1 VRTAAGSVEKSGAV
15 EVRARAWRDIYF
27 TNRDGLRLYARHYPA
42 QSPAGRRPALCL
54 PGLTRNCRDF
64 HDLALALS
72 AVGPGSRDVYAVDY
86 RGRGRSENDKDWRN
100 YSPYIEMLDVLDFMA
115 LEQLAGAAMI
125 GTSRGG
131 IITMVMGAF
140 RPTAIG
146 AVVLNDIGP
155 VLEKEGLVRIMGYVG
170 RQPVPDTWEAAA
182 AEIRRASEQHFP
194 DLPDELWQEVAHQ
207 LFNDRNG
214 RPSRGYD
221 YALGRIFTLSDLK
234 AGLPPLWPQFLSLGR
249 VPMLA
254 IRGSNSD
261 LLSPRTLEEM
271 AARHPRMRTLTVPGQ
286 GHAPLLKDFET
297 NAAIAAFLAEQ
308 DRQGGLRA

>member
-1 VRTAAGSVEKSGAV
+1 MADAAAEG
-15 EVRARAWRDIYF
+15 RAKAWRDIYF

-42 QSPAGRRPALCL
+42 LSAAGRRPALCL
-54 PGLTRNCRDF
+54 PGLTRNSRDF

-72 AVGPGSRDVYAVDY
+72 AVGPGSRDVYCVDY
-86 RGRGRSENDKDWRN
+86 RGRGRSDHDKDWRN

-115 LEQLAGAAMI
+115 REELSGVAMI

-182 AEIRRASEQHFP
+182 TAVRRSSEQHFP
-194 DLPDELWQEVAHQ
+194 DLPDELWLEVAHQ
-207 LFNDRNG
+207 LFNDSNG

-221 YALGRIFTLSDLK
+221 YALGRVFTLSDLK
-234 AGLPPLWPQFLSLGR
+234 TGLPALWPQFLSLGR

-254 IRGSNSD
+254 IRGGNSD
-261 LLSPRTLEEM
+261 LLSQKTLEEM
-271 AARHPRMRTLTVPGQ
+271 TARHPRMRTLTVPGQ

-297 NAAIAAFLAEQ
+297 NSAIAAFLAEQ
-308 DRQGGLRA
+308 DRRGGAHA